1 MLRFAI
7 LKMVSTNQEEV
18 VLEYQEGQLNN
29 RLRRRVR
36 ESLLSK
42 NKLFKKFTFEEIDEV
57 IDNSFN
63 DLITEFKEETVK
75 LV

>member
-7 LKMVSTNQEEV
+7 LKTVSTNQEEV
-18 VLEYQEGQLNN
+18 VLEYQENQLNN

-36 ESLLSK
+36 EFLLSK
-42 NKLFKKFTFEEIDEV
+42 NKLFKRFTPEEIDEAV
-57 IDNSFN
+57 DSSFN
-63 DLITEFKEETVK
+63 DLATEFKEETVR

>member
-7 LKMVSTNQEEV
+7 LKTVSTNQEEV
-18 VLEYQEGQLNN
+18 ILEYQEGQLNS

-42 NKLFKKFTFEEIDEV
+42 NKFFKRFTSEEIDKA
-57 IDNSFN
+57 IDSSFN
-63 DLITEFKEETVK
+63 DLVAEFKEETVR

>member
-7 LKMVSTNQEEV
+7 LKTVSTNQEEV
-18 VLEYQEGQLNN
+18 VLEYQEDQLNS

-36 ESLLSK
+36 EFLLNK
-42 NKLFKKFTFEEIDEV
+42 NKLFKRFTLAEIDEAV
-57 IDNSFN
+57 DSSFD

>member
-7 LKMVSTNQEEV
+7 LKTVSTNQEEV
-18 VLEYQEGQLNN
+18 ILEYQEGQLNS

-42 NKLFKKFTFEEIDEV
+42 NKLIKRFTPEEIDEA
-57 IDNSFN
+57 INSSFK
-63 DLITEFKEETVK
+63 DLVSEFKEETIK